1 MTVIRKK
8 KQSYTVLS
16 NTVIKD
22 ERLSWKARG
31 IFAYL
36 MSLPEDWTF
45 HQIEIAK
52 HAKDGRDA
60 LRTGMDE
67 LQEFGYLKIF
77 RDRDGNGRL
86 GDAVWLL
93 DDSPLPMSG
102 NPILEMP
109 MSENPTQENPQ
120 LQITNTTNYLDN
132 KLLIDDEEDARAR
145 ASKIISQFKKAGL
158 PLAYSG
164 ATFKA
169 QIEQLTKLI
178 KETDSET
185 LDELVTLMCDTKIK
199 VDAIN
204 YLIAAVK
211 KLKQQSSKTTKYRY
225 RHGKRVEQ
233 GTDWTARNKQRAE
246 ERAKKAEVD
255 VDLQAIMKNLAQF
268 DPKE

>member
-1 MTVIRKK
+1 MAVIRKK
-8 KQSYTVLS
+8 KHSYTILS
-16 NTVIKD
+16 NSVIRD

-45 HQIEIAK
+45 HQAEIAK
-52 HAKDGRDA
+52 HSPDGLA
-60 LRTGMDE
+60 SLRAGLKE
-67 LQEFGYLKIF
+67 LQKYKYLSISRE
-77 RDRDGNGRL
+77 RDSKTGTL
-86 GDAVWLL
+86 GESVWIL
-93 DDSPLPMSG
+93 DDSPIFDY
-102 NPILEMP
+102 PILDKP
-109 MSENPTQENPQ
+109 ILDKPILDNRKLLN
-120 LQITNTTNYLDN
+120 TNTTNYLDN

-178 KETDSET
+178 KETNPET

-204 YLIAAVK
+204 YLIAALKELK
-211 KLKQQSSKTTKYRY
+211 KQHSRTTKYRY
-225 RHGKRVEQ
+225 GRGKRVEQ
-233 GTDWTARNKQRAE
+233 GTDWKKKIAEDRA
-246 ERAKKAEVD
+246 RAKKTEVD
-255 VDLQAIMKNLAQF
+255 VDLQAIMKNLAKF